1 MKPVGLYITILA
13 ITLLP
18 LVSGAQSHLSK
29 GVSVKAKQKSIEEV
43 LDIIAGQGKFYFS
56 YNSKVVP
63 ADSLVDI
70 DVWNKTVAQA
80 LDIIFKPGRFEYKE
94 TPNHVIIQ
102 LPDAGQ
108 YWYVSG
114 YVIDGLT
121 GERVRDVSVFD
132 AGQLVASLT
141 NDQGY
146 FKLKLKDK
154 MPSTTIN
161 VSKSLYTDTLINI
174 KPGVDQEVKVTIN
187 PRSIS
192 MDTVVISSKESF
204 VEGTWLGKVF
214 LSSKLRMQSLNI
226 GKFFVDMPVQ
236 GSIIPGLS
244 SQGRMSAQVVNRFSF
259 NMLGGYTAG
268 VDGME
273 MAGVF
278 NINKKDVRYLQVAG
292 VFNITGGNAAGVQ
305 ASGVYNQVMDSVDGL
320 QAAGVVNI
328 VRGRV
333 TGLQGAGVYNLS
345 VGKVTG
351 GQLAGVVNTTI
362 NTLDGLQG
370 AGVINSA
377 IKNVTGAQLAGVV
390 NLAIRDV
397 NGFQAAGVVNACAG
411 NMRGVQISGVVNYAT
426 RLRGAQIGLVNI
438 ADSSSGVGIGL
449 FSFVLKGYHKMSLSA
464 NEAFTYNVALKTGT
478 HWLYNIYSAGATV
491 HQGGNAY
498 ILGTGYG
505 SELPISKRFSINPE
519 LTGHAIYLGNWSEVN
534 SMVRFQLNLNVH
546 LGRYVS
552 LFAGPSYSAY
562 WDNKQPKVEGYK
574 TDILPTSYKRAV
586 YGNNLSSWIGWNAG
600 VTIF

>member
-1 MKPVGLYITILA
+1 MKPAGLYITILA
-13 ITLLP
+13 IILFP
-18 LVSGAQSHLSK
+18 LISGAQSHLSK

-43 LDIIAGQGKFYFS
+43 LDIIGRQGKFYFS

-63 ADSLVDI
+63 ADSLVDVDI
-70 DVWNKTVAQA
+70 WNKTVAQS
-80 LDIIFKPGRFEYKE
+80 LDMIFKPGRFEYKE
-94 TPNHVIIQ
+94 TPNHLIIQ
-102 LPDAGQ
+102 SPTAGQ

-114 YVIDGLT
+114 YVVDGLT

-132 AGQLVASLT
+132 ASQLVASLT

-154 MPSTTIN
+154 MPSTSIN

-174 KPGVDQEVKVTIN
+174 KPGVDQEVKVTLN

-236 GSIIPGLS
+236 GSIIPGVS
-244 SQGRMSAQVVNRFSF
+244 SQGRMSAQVINNFSF

-268 VDGME
+268 VNGLE
-273 MAGVF
+273 MAGLF
-278 NINKKDVRYLQVAG
+278 NINKKSVRYMQVAG
-292 VFNITGGNAAGVQ
+292 VFNITGGNAAGIQ
-305 ASGVYNQVMDSVDGL
+305 AAGVYNQVMDSVNGMQVAGVANVVKGRVHGLQAASVYNLSIGKVKGGQFSGVVNTTIETLDGIQAAGVINSAVKNVTGGQISGVVNLAVKDVIGL
-320 QAAGVVNI
+320 QAAGV
-328 VRGRV
+328 
-333 TGLQGAGVYNLS
+333 L
-345 VGKVTG
+345 
-351 GQLAGVVNTTI
+351 
-362 NTLDGLQG
+362 
-370 AGVINSA
+370 
-377 IKNVTGAQLAGVV
+377 
-390 NLAIRDV
+390 
-397 NGFQAAGVVNACAG
+397 NACAG
-411 NMRGVQISGVVNYAT
+411 TVRGVQYSGILNYAT

-491 HQGGNAY
+491 QPGGNAY

-534 SMVRFQLNLNVH
+534 SMVRLQLNVNVH
-546 LGRYVS
+546 LGKYIAV
-552 LFAGPSYSAY
+552 FAGPSYSAY
-562 WDNKQPKVEGYK
+562 WDNKQPKVDGYK
-574 TDILPTSYKRAV
+574 TDILPAGYKRTA
-586 YGNNLSSWIGWNAG
+586 YNTNLSSWIGWNAG
-600 VTIF
+600 ITIF

>member
-1 MKPVGLYITILA
+1 MKPLAKIFSTIL
-13 ITLLP
+13 IMLLP
-18 LVSGAQSHLSK
+18 LLCGAQPHLSK
-29 GVSVKAKQKSIEEV
+29 GVSVKAKQKKLADV
-43 LDIIAGQGKFYFS
+43 LDIIARQGNFYFS
-56 YNSKVVP
+56 YSSIVP
-63 ADSLVDI
+63 ADSLIDVDI
-70 DVWNKTVAQA
+70 WNKTVSQA
-80 LDIIFKPGRFEYKE
+80 LDIIFKPGRYEYKE
-94 TPNHVIIQ
+94 TPNHIIIQ
-102 LPDAGQ
+102 LPNAGQ

-154 MPSTTIN
+154 ITSTTIN
-161 VSKSLYTDTLINI
+161 VSKSLYSDTLINI
-174 KPGVDQEVKVTIN
+174 KPGIDQEVKVTIN

-214 LSSKLRMQSLNI
+214 LSSKLRMQSLNL

-244 SQGRMSAQVVNRFSF
+244 SQGRMSTQMVNNFSF

-268 VDGME
+268 VNGLE
-273 MAGVF
+273 MAGIF
-278 NINKKDVRYLQVAG
+278 NINKRDVRYVQMAG
-292 VFNITGGNAAGVQ
+292 VFNITGGNAVGLQ
-305 ASGVYNQVMDSVDGL
+305 ASGVYNHVMDSAAGVQMAGVVNIVKGRVTGLQSAGVYNLTIGKVTGGQFSGVVNTTIDTMTGLQAAGIINSAVKDVTGGQISGIINLAVKDVNGL
-320 QAAGVVNI
+320 QAAGVVN
-328 VRGRV
+328 
-333 TGLQGAGVYNLS
+333 T
-345 VGKVTG
+345 
-351 GQLAGVVNTTI
+351 
-362 NTLDGLQG
+362 
-370 AGVINSA
+370 
-377 IKNVTGAQLAGVV
+377 
-390 NLAIRDV
+390 
-397 NGFQAAGVVNACAG
+397 CAG
-411 NMRGVQISGVVNYAT
+411 NMRGVQFSGVINYAT

-449 FSFVLKGYHKMSLSA
+449 FSFVVKGYHKVSLSA
-464 NEAFTYNVALKTGT
+464 NEAFTYNVSLKTGT
-478 HWLYNIYSAGATV
+478 HWLYNIYTGGTV
-491 HQGGNAY
+491 MQQGNKAY
-498 ILGTGYG
+498 TLGIGYG

-534 SMVRFQLNLNVH
+534 SMVRLQLNLNVH
-546 LGRYVS
+546 LGRYIS
-552 LFAGPSYSAY
+552 LFAGPSYSGY

-574 TDILPTSYKRAV
+574 TDILPAGYKRTSY
-586 YGNNLSSWIGWNAG
+586 NTNLSSWVGWNAG

>member
-1 MKPVGLYITILA
+1 MKPAGLYITILA
-13 ITLLP
+13 IILFP
-18 LVSGAQSHLSK
+18 AISGAQSHLSK
-29 GVSVKAKQKSIEEV
+29 GVSVKAKQKKVADV
-43 LDIIAGQGKFYFS
+43 LDIIARQGNFYFS
-56 YNSKVVP
+56 YSSIVP
-63 ADSLVDI
+63 ADSLVDV

-102 LPDAGQ
+102 SPAAGQ

-161 VSKSLYTDTLINI
+161 ISKSLYDDTLINI
-174 KPGVDQEVKVTIN
+174 KPGVDQEIKVTIN
-187 PRSIS
+187 PRSIA

-214 LSSKLRMQSLNI
+214 LSSKMRMQSLNI

-236 GSIIPGLS
+236 GSIIPGVS
-244 SQGRMSAQVVNRFSF
+244 SQGRMSAQVVNNFSF

-268 VDGME
+268 VNGLE
-273 MAGVF
+273 MAGLF
-278 NINKKDVRYLQVAG
+278 NINKKSVRYIQIAG
-292 VFNITGGNAAGVQ
+292 VFNITGGNATGLQ
-305 ASGVYNQVMDSVDGL
+305 AAGVYNQVMDSVNGMQVAGVANVVRGRVHGLQAASVYNLSIGKVKGGQFSGVVNTTIETLDGIQAAGVINSAVKNVTGGQISGVVNLAVKDVIGL
-320 QAAGVVNI
+320 QAAGV
-328 VRGRV
+328 
-333 TGLQGAGVYNLS
+333 L
-345 VGKVTG
+345 
-351 GQLAGVVNTTI
+351 
-362 NTLDGLQG
+362 
-370 AGVINSA
+370 
-377 IKNVTGAQLAGVV
+377 
-390 NLAIRDV
+390 
-397 NGFQAAGVVNACAG
+397 NACAG
-411 NMRGVQISGVVNYAT
+411 TVRGVQYSGILNYAT

-449 FSFVLKGYHKMSLSA
+449 FSFVLKGYHKVSLSA
-464 NEAFTYNVALKTGT
+464 NEAFIYNVALKTGT
-478 HWLYNIYSAGATV
+478 HWLYNIYSAGAAV
-491 HQGGNAY
+491 QPGGNAY

-534 SMVRFQLNLNVH
+534 SMIRFQLNLNVH
-546 LGRYVS
+546 VGKYIS
-552 LFAGPSYSAY
+552 FFAGPCYSAY
-562 WDNKQPKVEGYK
+562 WDNLQPKVDGYK
-574 TDILPTSYKRAV
+574 TDILPAGYKRTA
-586 YGNNLSSWIGWNAG
+586 YGTNLSSWVGWNAG

>member
-1 MKPVGLYITILA
+1 MKPAGLYITILA
-13 ITLLP
+13 IMLFPAT
-18 LVSGAQSHLSK
+18 SGAQSHLSK
-29 GVSVKAKQKSIEEV
+29 GVSVKAKQKKVADV
-43 LDIIAGQGKFYFS
+43 LDIIARQGNFYFS
-56 YNSKVVP
+56 YSSIVP
-63 ADSLVDI
+63 ADSLIDVDI
-70 DVWNKTVAQA
+70 WNKTVQQA
-80 LDIIFKPGRFEYKE
+80 LDIIFKPGRYEYKE
-94 TPNHVIIQ
+94 TPNHIIIQ
-102 LPDAGQ
+102 LPNAGQ

-132 AGQLVASLT
+132 PGQLVASLT

-154 MPSTTIN
+154 IASTTIN
-161 VSKSLYTDTLINI
+161 VSKSLYSDTLINI
-174 KPGVDQEVKVTIN
+174 KPGIDQEVKVTIN

-214 LSSKLRMQSLNI
+214 LSSKLRMQSLNL

-244 SQGRMSAQVVNRFSF
+244 SQGRMSTQMVNNFSF

-268 VDGME
+268 VEGLE

-278 NINKKDVRYLQVAG
+278 NINKKDVRYLQMAG
-292 VFNITGGNAAGVQ
+292 VFNITGGNAIGVQ
-305 ASGVYNQVMDSVDGL
+305 SAGVYNQVMDSVAGL
-320 QAAGVVNI
+320 QMAGVVNI
-328 VRGRV
+328 VKGRV
-333 TGLQGAGVYNLS
+333 TGLQAASVYNLS
-345 VGKVTG
+345 IGKVKG
-351 GQLAGVVNTTI
+351 AQFSGVVNTTI
-362 NTLDGLQG
+362 DTMTGLQA
-370 AGVINSA
+370 AGIINSA
-377 IKNVTGAQLAGVV
+377 VKSVTGGQISGII
-390 NLAIRDV
+390 NLAVKDV
-397 NGFQAAGVVNACAG
+397 NGLQAAGIVNTCAG
-411 NMRGVQISGVVNYAT
+411 NMRGAQFSGVINYAT

-449 FSFVLKGYHKMSLSA
+449 FSFVVKGYHKVSLSA

-478 HWLYNIYSAGATV
+478 HWLYNIYTAGSV
-491 HQGGNAY
+491 LQQQNNAY
-498 ILGTGYG
+498 TFGIGYG

-534 SMVRFQLNLNVH
+534 SMVRLQLNLNVH
-546 LGRYVS
+546 LGKYIS
-552 LFAGPSYSAY
+552 LFAGPCYSAY

-574 TDILPTSYKRAV
+574 TDILPAGYKRTA
-586 YGNNLSSWIGWNAG
+586 YSTNLSSWVGWNVG
-600 VTIF
+600 LTIF

>member
-1 MKPVGLYITILA
+1 MKPAGLYITILA
-13 ITLLP
+13 IMLFP
-18 LVSGAQSHLSK
+18 AISGAQSHLNK
-29 GVSVKAKQKSIEEV
+29 GVSVKAKQKKIADV
-43 LDIIAGQGKFYFS
+43 LDIIGRQGNFYFS
-56 YNSKVVP
+56 YSSIVP
-63 ADSLVDI
+63 ADSLIDVDI
-70 DVWNKTVAQA
+70 WNKTVQQA
-80 LDIIFKPGRFEYKE
+80 LDIIFKPGRYEYKE
-94 TPNHVIIQ
+94 TPNHIIIQ
-102 LPDAGQ
+102 LPNAGQ

-132 AGQLVASLT
+132 PGQLVASLT

-154 MPSTTIN
+154 IASTTIN
-161 VSKSLYTDTLINI
+161 VSKSLYSDTLINI
-174 KPGVDQEVKVTIN
+174 KPGIDQEVKVTIN

-214 LSSKLRMQSLNI
+214 LSSKLRMQSLNL

-244 SQGRMSAQVVNRFSF
+244 SQGRMSTQMVNNFSF

-268 VDGME
+268 VEGLE

-278 NINKKDVRYLQVAG
+278 NINKKDVRYLQMAG
-292 VFNITGGNAAGVQ
+292 VFNITGGNAIGVQ
-305 ASGVYNQVMDSVDGL
+305 SAGVYNQVMDSVAGL
-320 QAAGVVNI
+320 QMAGVVNI
-328 VRGRV
+328 VKGRV
-333 TGLQGAGVYNLS
+333 TGLQAASVYNLS
-345 VGKVTG
+345 IGKVKG
-351 GQLAGVVNTTI
+351 AQFSGVVNTTI
-362 NTLDGLQG
+362 DTMTGLQA
-370 AGVINSA
+370 AGIINSA
-377 IKNVTGAQLAGVV
+377 VKSVTGGQISGII
-390 NLAIRDV
+390 NLAVKDV
-397 NGFQAAGVVNACAG
+397 NGLQAAGLINTCAG
-411 NMRGVQISGVVNYAT
+411 NMRGVQFSGVINYAT

-449 FSFVLKGYHKMSLSA
+449 FSFVVKGYHKVSLSA

-478 HWLYNIYSAGATV
+478 HWLYNIYTAGSV
-491 HQGGNAY
+491 LQQQNNAY
-498 ILGTGYG
+498 TFGIGYG

-534 SMVRFQLNLNVH
+534 SMVRLQLNLNVH
-546 LGRYVS
+546 LGKYIS
-552 LFAGPSYSAY
+552 LFAGPCYSAY

-574 TDILPTSYKRAV
+574 TDILAAGYKRTA
-586 YGNNLSSWIGWNAG
+586 YSTNLSSWVGWNAG
-600 VTIF
+600 LTIF